1 MAAFERYLIAEPEAH
16 LEKKNAYYRF
26 LEESSTAE
34 RILEAFG
41 LEGEDAHIINGHVPV
56 KVRKGESPVKA
67 GGKAIIIDGGFC
79 KAYHKKTGISGYTLI
94 SNSRGLRLLEHQ
106 KIADYISDHNFDRVM
121 FIGDNFS
128 RVKTKYPRFK
138 NLDHLKE
145 YLEKDPVE
153 DSYILLKGSRGV
165 QLEKCIDML

>member
-1 MAAFERYLIAEPEAH
+1 ML
-16 LEKKNAYYRF
+16 
-26 LEESSTAE
+26 
-34 RILEAFG
+34 
-41 LEGEDAHIINGHVPV
+41 
-56 KVRKGESPVKA
+56 
-67 GGKAIIIDGGFC
+67 IID
-79 KAYHKKTGISGYTLI
+79 AYNANPTSMHAVSENFGPYGCNQGSILGDMKELGPDTDM
-94 SNSRGLRLLEHQ
+94 EHQ

-153 DSYILLKGSRGV
+153 DSCYYS
-165 QLEKCIDML
+165 

>member
-1 MAAFERYLIAEPEAH
+1 MIGEYNLSNALAAITIGKYL
-16 LEKKNAYYRF
+16 
-26 LEESSTAE
+26 
-34 RILEAFG
+34 G
-41 LEGEDAHIINGHVPV
+41 
-56 KVRKGESPVKA
+56 VKA
-67 GGKAIIIDGGFC
+67 SLICKAIEEYVPTNNRSQLKKTEKNMLIID
-79 KAYHKKTGISGYTLI
+79 AYNANPTSMHAALENFDHMDVNHKVLI
-94 SNSRGLRLLEHQ
+94 LGDMKELGPDTDMEHQ

-138 NLDHLKE
+138 NLDDLKE

>member
-1 MAAFERYLIAEPEAH
+1 ML
-16 LEKKNAYYRF
+16 
-26 LEESSTAE
+26 
-34 RILEAFG
+34 
-41 LEGEDAHIINGHVPV
+41 
-56 KVRKGESPVKA
+56 
-67 GGKAIIIDGGFC
+67 IID
-79 KAYHKKTGISGYTLI
+79 AYNANPTSMHAALENFDHMDVNHKVLI
-94 SNSRGLRLLEHQ
+94 LGDMKELGPDTDMEHQ